1 MPHCDTTVADYNVQH
16 VHAQKLFSVDEFLH
30 VAAHDYSDQDHD
42 TRACVLN
49 LDMAYFKSR
58 VVYRLLHS
66 DVLIFDQ
73 DVVCY
78 EAESSPV
85 AANPVGK
92 HYLFIYVYELNL
104 PMKIV
109 LDNYSGYMNKGFFGF
124 CSNYGGFETILP
136 AGFHGKYLQVL
147 VQHDF
152 LEKYIDLSPLS
163 QSTIKDIVLG
173 QSTEMLTLPVMPSGL
188 KNKFN
193 RLIDVVHQPVDKPFD
208 KLNALNVLTQMLKSF
223 LSLSLHGNRRLRA
236 SSTPVS
242 AADISAYLSEMVE
255 QPFPGLDYL
264 AHQFGTSVSTLKRV
278 FQQTYDTTIHQYF
291 TQLQV
296 AYAKER
302 LLATQTPIA
311 DIAYQLGFDSPGNF
325 TRSFKKETGMSPAD
339 FRKQLDL
346 I

>member
-1 MPHCDTTVADYNVQH
+1 MLHNDIALADYDVKH
-16 VHAQKLFSVDEFLH
+16 VHAQKLFSVNEFLH

-49 LDMAYFKSR
+49 LDMTYIKGR
-58 VVYRLLHS
+58 LVYRLLHS

-78 EAESSPV
+78 EAESSPIV
-85 AANPVGK
+85 ANPVGK
-92 HYLFIYVYELNL
+92 HYLFLYVHELNL
-104 PMKIV
+104 PMKLVVNGSSNEIK
-109 LDNYSGYMNKGFFGF
+109 KGFFGF
-124 CSNYGGFETILP
+124 CSNYGSFETILP
-136 AGFHGKYLQVL
+136 AGFRGKYLQVL
-147 VQHDF
+147 VQHEF

-173 QSTEMLTLPVMPSGL
+173 QSSEMLTIPVMPSGL
-188 KNKFN
+188 RNKFN

-223 LSLSLHGNRRLRA
+223 LSLSLHDNRRLRA
-236 SSTPVS
+236 SSTPIS
-242 AADISAYLSEMVE
+242 AADITAYLSEMVE

-264 AHQFGTSVSTLKRV
+264 AHQFGTSVSTLKRA

-291 TQLQV
+291 IQLQV
-296 AYAKER
+296 AHAKER

-311 DIAYQLGFDSPGNF
+311 NIAYQLGFDSPGNF

-339 FRKQLDL
+339 FRKQFDL